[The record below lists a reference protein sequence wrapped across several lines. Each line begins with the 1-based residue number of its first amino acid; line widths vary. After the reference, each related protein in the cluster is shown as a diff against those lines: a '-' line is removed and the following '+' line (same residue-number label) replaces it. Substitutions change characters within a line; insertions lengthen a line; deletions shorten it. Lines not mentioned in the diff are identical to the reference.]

1 MHDQGCSPREVRRQE
16 NTTTTMDAPPLRE
29 QVSKIMV
36 VHTVGQNHKHMARLL
51 ILIVSEKPSCGS
63 IYVKREKKQKQ
74 L

>member
-1 MHDQGCSPREVRRQE
+1 MFTVAGAQAGKYYNHHGR
-16 NTTTTMDAPPLRE
+16 PPLRE
-29 QVSKIMV
+29 RVSKIMV
-36 VHTVGQNHKHMARLL
+36 VHSVGQNHKHMAKLL

>member
-1 MHDQGCSPREVRRQE
+1 MFTVAGAQAGKYYNHHGRPL
-16 NTTTTMDAPPLRE
+16 LRE
-29 QVSKIMV
+29 RVSKIMV
-36 VHTVGQNHKHMARLL
+36 VHSVGQNHKHMAKLL